1 MRRAS
6 TTRRAPDVA
15 AGPAPIDLAVVGADA
30 VSIRRVDAILSAA
43 GLAATVRVAEESS
56 AAPADVLVLWSSRG
70 ITARDALL
78 GRLRSRL
85 PGTRLVVVGPCDSP
99 ASIRAAIEAGAD
111 GMVFEREVD
120 RALPATILA
129 ALAGQIAVPAVHR
142 HGVGAPNLTAREKQV
157 IGMVVLGLS
166 NKEIGAR
173 LFLADSTVKSHLSSV
188 FGKLGVRSRNEAVS
202 MILDPEQKLGLGILG
217 ISDTARRTVEVAS

>member
-1 MRRAS
+1 MISAS
-6 TTRRAPDVA
+6 TTLLAPEIAPAPVDVA
-15 AGPAPIDLAVVGADA
+15 IVGADA
-30 VSIRRVDAILSAA
+30 VSIRRVEAVLRGA
-43 GLAATVRVAEESS
+43 GLVAAIRSADDAT

-78 GRLRSRL
+78 ARLRSRL
-85 PGTRLVVVGPCDSP
+85 PETRLVVVGPCDSP
-99 ASIRAAIEAGAD
+99 ASVRAAIEAGAD
-111 GMVFEREVD
+111 GMVFESEID

-142 HGVGAPNLTAREKQV
+142 RGLGTPNLTAREKQV
-157 IGMVVLGLS
+157 VGMVVLGLS

-188 FGKLGVRSRNEAVS
+188 FGKLGVRSRHEAVA
-202 MILDPEQKLGLGILG
+202 MILDPEQKLGIGILG